1 MARSADPPAHVHFVH
16 RLLRARDWQHRPQLD
31 QLCEWWRDGG
41 RGVCA
46 LIGIGGAGKT
56 AVVERFLRVL
66 PDAMPDTP
74 DIPKDD
80 SLRRP
85 RSLFVF
91 SFYDAPNPDAFFAEL
106 ATWLAGG
113 TPDDS
118 DKTYSYE
125 QTVRLLEGAGECLL
139 VMDGLEKVQDPGV
152 RGGAFGRIEDGRLR
166 DFVLHVAE
174 GLLPGLCVI
183 ITSRFRVYDP
193 LAERSPL
200 FRAILVEQL
209 DEDAAVAL
217 LRKRGVNRGTDDQ
230 LRGIARDQGFHA
242 LSVDLVGGYI
252 ARFCDG
258 DPARMPPDP
267 HDQPAAEVDASL
279 DPEVAAIRE
288 QERKFTRL
296 TERYHEALLVTDSA
310 AMALL
315 QRVCLFRLGV
325 DAKTLA
331 SIFTGE
337 GKETISGPEL
347 ARLSFDQLGTKLQKL
362 AAMRLIEVSGDDK
375 GDTSAFSL
383 QHSSFSVHPAV
394 RDGFLAGLDAE
405 TAQRGHDAARE
416 GLTASLGGLPA
427 SGTNPSDPATLD
439 LLEEIVYHTLAAG
452 HAQEAWDIY
461 WNRIGAYKNLGWR
474 LGAYERGERIC
485 RAFVAGR
492 SPRTAPLPEGLLEND
507 QAIFING
514 WAMYLKELGQLDA
527 AGRCY
532 ERGNEPDYEN
542 DNWQGASIGN
552 QNLAEVLLLR
562 GRLTRGVR
570 AAEEAVRLA
579 QRTQDA
585 KEWSDSHAYRAHAR
599 ALAGDS
605 KGALGDFRDALH
617 WQNRRPGEI
626 ERPLWS
632 QRGIWQSLL
641 LIRLGRKEEATR
653 LTEAN
658 REIEVDKYGRQADQ
672 VPLCN
677 LLLAELARKRDEL
690 PAARDLLQEAHEWA
704 IARDAKEPLCWS
716 ALVRA
721 RIELSVFSSQLSDSR
736 EHRGDEHEA
745 KMQARLEQARYAI
758 EEGLRIARDCGFG
771 IFHIDL
777 LLTRAQVA
785 LYEGN
790 PEGAQRDVHIALDEG
805 VHPPADSGLPEL
817 LSATDA
823 ECGYAW
829 GIAEGRHLLA
839 EALLLQ
845 AAQTLGQTEFAPARL
860 DQLPGTVCDLINQAR
875 VQLNSAVDLWRSL
888 KDPESDAE
896 INLHGEPT
904 LRVLEQLDGG
914 ALTNYP
920 ATRVRPKPQSDDS
933 ESEKR
938 KQPMPE
944 HQFNR
949 NRLNQLAE
957 LLEIQYDVLHDFEK
971 ELEMATGPGERVG
984 IRQRIK
990 RDLTPRLRERE
1001 REYAELLAAGTP
1013 TESILTEDAEP
1024 IVAELAQATAD
1035 IERYRKAEAPET
1047 MLSLLEEIKQK
1058 LAEPGKSAAGKLKVT
1073 LPIIP
1078 MVASYDLELDTEN
1091 FLVNIWR
1098 KTRELFQ
1105 RLVQQKPQ

>member
-1 MARSADPPAHVHFVH
+1 MARSADPAARVHFAH

-31 QLCEWWRDGG
+31 ELRQWWRERA

-56 AVVERFLRVL
+56 AVAERFLRVL
-66 PDAMPDTP
+66 PGAMPDTP

-80 SLRRP
+80 SLP
-85 RSLFVF
+85 PPSSLFVF
-91 SFYDAPNPDAFFAEL
+91 SFYDAPNPDKFFAEL
-106 ATWLAGG
+106 ATWLAGE
-113 TPDDS
+113 TS
-118 DKTYSYE
+118 DESAKTYSYE

-139 VMDGLEKVQDPGV
+139 VMDGLEKVQDPGA

-166 DFVLHVAE
+166 NLVLRVAE
-174 GLLPGLCVI
+174 GLLPGVCVI
-183 ITSRFRVYDP
+183 ITTRFRLYDP

-200 FRAILVEQL
+200 YWPIPVEQL
-209 DEDAAVAL
+209 DGDAAVAL

-230 LRGIARDQGFHA
+230 LRAVARDQGFHA

-252 ARFCDG
+252 AHFCDG

-267 HDQPAAEVDASL
+267 HDQPATEADASL
-279 DPEVAAIRE
+279 DPQVAAIQE
-288 QERKFTRL
+288 QEHKFARL
-296 TERYHEALLVTDSA
+296 TERYHDALSKSDPA
-310 AMALL
+310 AIALL

-337 GKETISGPEL
+337 GKEGISGPEL
-347 ARLSFDQLGTKLQKL
+347 ANLSFEELGTKLQKL
-362 AAMRLIEVSGDDK
+362 AVMRLIEATSDDK
-375 GDTSAFSL
+375 RKRSAFTI
-383 QHSSFSVHPAV
+383 QHSAFSVHPAV

-405 TAQRGHDAARE
+405 TAQRAHDAARE
-416 GLTASLGGLPA
+416 GLEASLGGHP
-427 SGTNPSDPATLD
+427 GRDPSDPATLD

-452 HAQEAWDIY
+452 HAKEAWDIY
-461 WNRIGAYKNLGWR
+461 WNRIGAYKNLLWR

-485 RAFVAGR
+485 RAFAGGR
-492 SPRTAPLPEGLLEND
+492 APQQAPLPDGLRDND
-507 QAIFING
+507 RATCVNE
-514 WAMYLKELGQLDA
+514 WALYLKELGQLDA
-527 AGRCY
+527 AARCH
-532 ERGNEPDYEN
+532 ERSIEIRILKEKCEH
-542 DNWQGASIGN
+542 ASTGK
-552 QNLAEVLLLR
+552 QNLCNVLLLA
-562 GRLTRGVR
+562 GRLTAGLRGT
-570 AAEEAVRLA
+570 EEALRHA
-579 QRTQDA
+579 ERG
-585 KEWSDSHAYRAHAR
+585 SDVYAMCNSHTYRGQAW
-599 ALAGDS
+599 ALRGECEA
-605 KGALGDFRDALH
+605 ALGEFQDSLQ
-617 WQNRRPGEI
+617 WQREADGEI
-626 ERPLWS
+626 DRPLYS
-632 QRGIWQSLL
+632 GRGIRQAVLL
-641 LIRLGRKEEATR
+641 ARLGQNEAATR

-658 REIEVDKYGRQADQ
+658 KKILLHDFGPQDNEVA
-672 VPLCN
+672 PCN
-677 LLLAELARKRDEL
+677 LILADLARERGEL
-690 PAARDLLQEAHEWA
+690 GGARELLGKAHEWA

-716 ALVRA
+716 ALVGA
-721 RIELSVFSSQLSDSR
+721 RIELSVFSSGLSDSG
-736 EHRGDEHEA
+736 EHRRREHEA
-745 KMQARLEQARYAI
+745 EMKARLEQARSAI

-785 LYEGN
+785 LHEGSAADA
-790 PEGAQRDVHIALDEG
+790 ERDVRVALDEG

-817 LSATDA
+817 LSATDE

-845 AAQTLGQTEFAPARL
+845 AAQTLGQTEFAPARF
-860 DQLPGTVCDLINQAR
+860 DQLPPVVCDLINQAR
-875 VQLNSAVDLWRSL
+875 AQLSSAVDLWRSL

-896 INLHGEPT
+896 INPHGEPT
-904 LRVLEQLDGG
+904 LRMLEQLDGG

-920 ATRVRPKPQSDDS
+920 LTRVRPEPQSDDS
-933 ESEKR
+933 EIEKR

-1001 REYAELLAAGTP
+1001 REYAELLAAGTS
-1013 TESILTEDAEP
+1013 TESIPTEDAEP
-1024 IVAELAQATAD
+1024 IVAELVQATAD
-1035 IERYRKAEAPET
+1035 IERYRKAEAPEM

-1058 LAEPGKSAAGKLKVT
+1058 LAEPGKSAAGKLKVA

-1091 FLVNIWR
+1091 FLVKIWR
-1098 KTRELFQ
+1098 KTRDLFQ
-1105 RLVQQKPQ
+1105 RLVQQNLK